1 MFRLMVPELTPVN
14 NRSTISGFA
23 VATNWF
29 IAFVVTFA
37 FEPMKNAI
45 HDYGAYF
52 VFMLHTIIGVG
63 ALLSKHFRTV

>member
-1 MFRLMVPELTPVN
+1 MVPELTPVN
-14 NRSTISGFA
+14 NRATISGIA

-29 IAFVVTFA
+29 IAFVVTFC

-52 VFMLHTIIGVG
+52 VFMLHTVIGV
-63 ALLSKHFRTV
+63 AILLSEYRFNF